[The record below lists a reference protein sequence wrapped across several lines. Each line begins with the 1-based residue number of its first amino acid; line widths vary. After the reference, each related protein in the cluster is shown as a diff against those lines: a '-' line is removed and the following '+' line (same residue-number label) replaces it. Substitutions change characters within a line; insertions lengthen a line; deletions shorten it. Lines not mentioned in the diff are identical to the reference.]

1 MLNLLASTRF
11 CNLFEFHF
19 QKRNHRYEGGFG
31 EMIQHKMLF
40 PLARNLFSIFSVK
53 TQISKGKSV
62 PSLKGATNKFGEIL
76 RIMKPCDLED
86 FEGS

>member
-1 MLNLLASTRF
+1 
-11 CNLFEFHF
+11 
-19 QKRNHRYEGGFG
+19 
-31 EMIQHKMLF
+31 MIQHKMLF
-40 PLARNLFSIFSVK
+40 TLARNLFSIFSVK

-62 PSLKGATNKFGEIL
+62 SSLKGATNKFGEIL